1 MNDSGGKQDEAD
13 GAMAPMQA
21 LEPVGGLFLALAV
34 QADGLRHEGE
44 QGSAGCERGDDF
56 NDEDDG
62 HADAPFVL
70 GGAARRHCTVW
81 LRAAPH
87 EGKLIDAIVNQR
99 KLYLARRIFW
109 VVAGEDC
116 VLRIDRG
123 VFRRWLCSVGFL
135 NPSIRQEK
143 MPLTS

>member
-44 QGSAGCERGDDF
+44 QGSAGCEGASDF
-56 NDEDDG
+56 DSEDDG
-62 HADAPFVL
+62 HGDAPFRSWRH
-70 GGAARRHCTVW
+70 GATAVC
-81 LRAAPH
+81 RAIAPR

-109 VVAGEDC
+109 AVGGRG
-116 VLRIDRG
+116 LRAA
-123 VFRRWLCSVGFL
+123 
-135 NPSIRQEK
+135 N
-143 MPLTS
+143 

>member
-34 QADGLRHEGE
+34 QADGLRHEDE
-44 QGSAGCERGDDF
+44 QGSAGCEGANDF
-56 NDEDDG
+56 DSEDDG
-62 HADAPFVL
+62 HGDAPFRSWRH
-70 GGAARRHCTVW
+70 GATAVW
-81 LRAAPH
+81 RATALRDR
-87 EGKLIDAIVNQR
+87 KLVDVIVNQR
-99 KLYLARRIFW
+99 KLYLASGYFGRS
-109 VVAGEDC
+109 AGEDC

-123 VFRRWLCSVGFL
+123 EFRRWLCSVGFL
-135 NPSIRQEK
+135 NPSIWQEK

>member
-21 LEPVGGLFLALAV
+21 LEPVGGLLCALAV
-34 QADGLRHEGE
+34 QADGLRHEDE

-56 NDEDDG
+56 NNEDDG
-62 HADAPFVL
+62 RADAPFVL
-70 GGAARRHCTVW
+70 GGTARRHCAVW
-81 LRAAPH
+81 LRAAPR

-109 VVAGEDC
+109 ASAGEDC
-116 VLRIDRG
+116 MLRIDRG
-123 VFRRWLCSVGFL
+123 VFRR
-135 NPSIRQEK
+135 
-143 MPLTS
+143 